1 LRVSCPPADEWLGRQ
16 KEATELWQR
25 LIPLAFHVD
34 YWDYLGWWD
43 RFASAEFSQ
52 RQRDYRHS
60 GGLGSVYTPG
70 VVVNGQ
76 EWRGWYRGES
86 ISYDNES

>member
-1 LRVSCPPADEWLGRQ
+1 LGRQ